1 MLSYNEIK
9 SKIKKW
15 WDDGSF
21 LRASL
26 SGTPYFKRDVPK
38 IGLDDIKNIHKNID
52 SVFKSQDELVKNS
65 KEVKG
70 YGFSIEWQEKNYK
83 IIGSNKFIKRI
94 TVDTEEDFLKIIHK
108 EKEFT
113 IFKENVDFILG
124 EFPEL
129 KDWVLQN
136 PLLIIENT
144 NKWEELAKV
153 LKYFKNDHISN
164 KYFIRELPVNVHTK
178 FIEQNKT
185 IISSL
190 LNTLIPDKINS
201 SEKDFH
207 SRHYLKNKEKLIR
220 VRLLCPEL
228 MSKNPYI
235 DFSIPLSDF
244 IKKEIPSDAI
254 FITENEMNFLTL
266 PLKKNAIAI
275 WSSGGFQI
283 SYLSDVGWMKQKQ
296 IYYWGDIDAAGLAIL
311 SQLRSY
317 YPNSISLLMD
327 KITFDKYYQDGKSDK
342 KIPANNLKGLNEKE
356 LEFFFYLKRENLRLE
371 QEKIPQKEI
380 CDIMKGL

>member
-1 MLSYNEIK
+1 MLSYIEIK

-21 LRASL
+21 LKASI

-94 TVDTEEDFLKIIHK
+94 TVDTEEDFLKLIHK

-113 IFKENVDFILG
+113 IFKENVNFILG

-129 KDWVLQN
+129 KEWMLQN
-136 PLLIIENT
+136 PLLIVDNAT
-144 NKWEELAKV
+144 KWEELIKV
-153 LKYFKNDHISN
+153 LKYFKGDHILDE
-164 KYFIRELPVNVHTK
+164 YYIRELPVNVHTK

-185 IISSL
+185 IISGL
-190 LNTLIPDKINS
+190 LNTLIPDKVNT

-207 SRHYLKNKEKLIR
+207 SRYYLKNKEKLIR
-220 VRLLCPEL
+220 IRLLCPEL
-228 MSKNPYI
+228 ASKYPYK

-244 IKKEIPSDAI
+244 NRKEIPSHAI

-266 PLKKNAIAI
+266 PPKKNAIAI
-275 WSSGGFQI
+275 WSGGGFQI
-283 SYLSDVGWMKQKQ
+283 SYLSNVEWMKEKN

-327 KITFDKYYQDGKSDK
+327 KSTFDKYYQDGKSDK
-342 KIPANNLKGLNEKE
+342 KIPANNLKGLEEKE
-356 LEFFFYLKRENLRLE
+356 LELFYYLKQGNLRLE

-380 CDIMKGL
+380 NDIMSNI